1 MKVLLV
7 DDSASCRMTVSK
19 ILQESPQDFTIF
31 HAENGNEALSLIEK
45 KVNFDIILSDINM
58 PEMDG
63 ITLLKILRDK
73 EEKEEVK
80 NPPFIIYSTECSEEL
95 RNIAKKFKA
104 DAWLLKPAKAKTILF
119 ALNKI
124 TQTSNTQKVVS

>member
-1 MKVLLV
+1 MIKIVLA
-7 DDSASCRMTVSK
+7 DDHEIVRNGIK
-19 ILQESPQDFTIF
+19 QLLQSE
-31 HAENGNEALSLIEK
+31 
-45 KVNFDIILSDINM
+45 SDIQVVGEASNGKESIQKVFELKPDILISDISM

-73 EEKEEVK
+73 EKKEEAK

-95 RNIAKKFKA
+95 KNIAKNFKA
-104 DAWLLKPAKAKTILF
+104 AAWLLKPAKAKTILL

-124 TQTSNTQKVVS
+124 AQTSKTQGI

>member
-1 MKVLLV
+1 MKILLV
-7 DDSASCRMTVSK
+7 DDSASCRMRISK

-45 KVNFDIILSDINM
+45 KGNFDIILSDINM

-73 EEKEEVK
+73 EEKEDAK

-95 RNIAKKFKA
+95 KSIAKNFKA
-104 DAWLLKPAKAKTILF
+104 AAWLLKPAKAKTILL

-124 TQTSNTQKVVS
+124 VQISKAQRV